1 MAHRKARLLAE
12 GGFCILLPVRVYLD
26 NCCYNRPF
34 DNQSDIIVRLEAEA
48 VSFIQEQIKSR
59 KLELVWSYIMDYENS
74 FNPFEDR
81 RVSIE
86 KWRQYAKEDVDAKA
100 EIVEQAENLM
110 SLNIKKK
117 DALHIACA
125 LHTQSQ
131 YFLTTDSKLLNKTV
145 SGISI
150 INPIDFLKVQGV
162 QDGNGHND

>member
-1 MAHRKARLLAE
+1 VFGHD
-12 GGFCILLPVRVYLD
+12 GFYILLPVRIYLD

-48 VSFIQEQIKSR
+48 VSFIQEQIKNG

-86 KWRQYAKEDVDAKA
+86 KWRQYAKEDIDAKD

-117 DALHIACA
+117 DALHITCA
-125 LHTQSQ
+125 LHAQSQ

-150 INPIDFLKVQGV
+150 INPIDFLKIQGV